1 MKSIMFDIAAEI
13 TTDKRFEDLT
23 VSELVEAMRQRL
35 NRVIVNND
43 SEAFGF
49 CDESE
54 EEPRKP
60 KAQSAY
66 YMLGR
71 CHPWGTHGY
80 DALEVHTVATFFD
93 DYAER
98 ICDGE
103 DLPEEGPVCWS
114 LYGHNQYEGLECIG
128 DFISFE
134 AACEVAEKLGGAK
147 FTQEKS

>member
-13 TTDKRFEDLT
+13 KTNKKFEDLT
-23 VSELVEAMRQRL
+23 TEELVRAMILRL
-35 NRVIVNND
+35 GRVLTTD
-43 SEAFGF
+43 DLDAFGY
-49 CDESE
+49 CDEGKSC
-54 EEPRKP
+54 KP

-66 YMLGR
+66 YTLGR
-71 CHPWGTHGY
+71 VNGY

-93 DYAER
+93 DCAEQ

-114 LYGHNQYEGLECIG
+114 LYGHTCNEGLECIG

-134 AACEVAEKLGGAK
+134 AACEVAEKLGGK
-147 FTQEKS
+147 RRTS